1 MCEPEPKAKAQKNEA
16 MKSLWIHRQLGWSH
30 SRMAS
35 LGLCFFAVLLIPK
48 AVLSQ
53 TSEKVVIASCYDGDT
68 CTSSTGEKIR
78 LACIDTPELRGK
90 RAEPVPAKAARD
102 HIRELVVGRKV
113 TIRRITTDRYGRT
126 VAELFVNGSNVQQ
139 QLVASGYA
147 SIYWRYADQ
156 CPWIR
161 REKTYTHHTQ
171 SVKGSTEQARSQR
184 PCPTFVQPLK
194 TTQTY

>member
-1 MCEPEPKAKAQKNEA
+1 M
-16 MKSLWIHRQLGWSH
+16 
-30 SRMAS
+30 
-35 LGLCFFAVLLIPK
+35 LLIPK
-48 AVLSQ
+48 AVLGQ
-53 TSEKVVIASCYDGDT
+53 TSEKVVITSCYDGDT

-90 RAEPVPAKAARD
+90 RADPVPAKEARD
-102 HIRELVVGRKV
+102 YLRELVVSRQV
-113 TIRRITTDRYGRT
+113 AIRRITTDRYGRT
-126 VAELFVNGSNVQQ
+126 VAELFIDGSNVQQ
-139 QLVASGYA
+139 QLVASGHA

-194 TTQTY
+194 TTQIN

>member
-1 MCEPEPKAKAQKNEA
+1 
-16 MKSLWIHRQLGWSH
+16 
-30 SRMAS
+30 MAS

-53 TSEKVVIASCYDGDT
+53 TSEKVVITSCYDGDT

-78 LACIDTPELRGK
+78 LACIDTPELRDE
-90 RAEPVPAKAARD
+90 RANPIPAKAARD
-102 HIRELVVGRKV
+102 HLRELVVGRKV

-139 QLVASGYA
+139 QLVASGHA

-161 REKTYTHHTQ
+161 
-171 SVKGSTEQARSQR
+171 
-184 PCPTFVQPLK
+184 
-194 TTQTY
+194 